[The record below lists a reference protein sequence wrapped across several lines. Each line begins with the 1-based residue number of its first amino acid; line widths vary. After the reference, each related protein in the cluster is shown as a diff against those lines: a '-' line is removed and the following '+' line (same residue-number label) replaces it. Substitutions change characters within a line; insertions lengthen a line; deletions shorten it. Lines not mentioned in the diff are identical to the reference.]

1 LKWKSEALE
10 LAQERSIE
18 VKFDSDQYERLEE
31 LARARGQSVATL
43 IQQAVERE
51 HFQRPDL
58 VGKQQAIE
66 RLLKLNLP
74 VDNWEEAKEDLIRER
89 SRYFEAS

>member
-1 LKWKSEALE
+1 
-10 LAQERSIE
+10 
-18 VKFDSDQYERLEE
+18 
-31 LARARGQSVATL
+31 VATL

-51 HFQRPDL
+51 HFQRPNL

-66 RLLKLNLP
+66 RLLNLNLP
-74 VDNWEEAKEDLIRER
+74 VDNWEEAKEDLIEER